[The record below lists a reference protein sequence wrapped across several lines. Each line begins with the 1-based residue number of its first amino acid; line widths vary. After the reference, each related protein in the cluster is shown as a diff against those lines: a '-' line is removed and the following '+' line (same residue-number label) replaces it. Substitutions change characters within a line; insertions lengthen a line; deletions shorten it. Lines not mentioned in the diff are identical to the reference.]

1 MINENILRKMSGG
14 GAGMGERQEVGGGG
28 EGPNK
33 EGERREGENLYS
45 QTTKLL
51 IHTQKRIQS
60 ADFWAV
66 ASSLLVFP
74 CWDDTFH
81 LEYLET
87 K

>member
-1 MINENILRKMSGG
+1 MSGG
-14 GAGMGERQEVGGGG
+14 GAGMGERQEGG
-28 EGPNK
+28 EEGPSK
-33 EGERREGENLYS
+33 EGGRREGENVYS

-51 IHTQKRIQS
+51 IHTQKRTQS

-74 CWDDTFH
+74 CWDEAFH
-81 LEYLET
+81 LKYLET